1 MWGRRCRGGGSATVK
16 PKAATP
22 RHGPHS
28 RLAHVCAGA
37 ASALVKPRNPPRVG
51 AKPSHDLITRARRFS
66 LRAACTLPLWI
77 YIDQHQ
83 QWAVAVWRVTP
94 SVRVTGR
101 AAASAHLAPR
111 GCVAFRA
118 GGRVKTFVR
127 FPSPTGRDHL
137 SVGNRLSSS
146 RPRGWW
152 VPWCTR
158 ARDPGPRPR

>member
-1 MWGRRCRGGGSATVK
+1 MK

-66 LRAACTLPLWI
+66 LRAACTLPLCLWI

-83 QWAVAVWRVTP
+83 R
-94 SVRVTGR
+94 R
-101 AAASAHLAPR
+101 
-111 GCVAFRA
+111 
-118 GGRVKTFVR
+118 GRVACHAFGSGDGTSGGVC
-127 FPSPTGRDHL
+127 PPGAT
-137 SVGNRLSSS
+137 RL
-146 RPRGWW
+146 RCVPRGWQGKN
-152 VPWCTR
+152 VRPVSLSDGT
-158 ARDPGPRPR
+158 GPPVCR